1 MICKHILLTFL
12 NEPELIKWFEVLL
25 SSTDNSINY

>member
-12 NEPELIKWFEVLL
+12 NEPELNLIFTHLNGFKHFIL
-25 SSTDNSINY
+25 T